1 MHSGDLAYK
10 DDDGYYFIVDR
21 IKDIIIRGGVNI
33 YPREIEEVLIKHP
46 KISLVAVK
54 GIFDERLGEEIK
66 AYVVL
71 KKEEKVTSK
80 ELQNWVKKK
89 IAVNKYPRH
98 VDIVNKLPISASGK
112 ILKRLL
118 D

>member
-1 MHSGDLAYK
+1 MKIYLNSPK
-10 DDDGYYFIVDR
+10 ENWIVDR
-21 IKDIIIRGGVNI
+21 IKDVIIRGGVNI

-46 KISLVAVK
+46 KISLVAVN
-54 GIFDERLGEEIK
+54 GIYDERLGEEIK

-71 KKEEKVTSK
+71 KKTEKLRPE

-89 IAVNKYPRH
+89 VASYKYPRH
-98 VDIVNKLPISASGK
+98 IEIVNNLPISASGK

-118 D
+118 NK